1 MKKILV
7 TGAAGFLGYHLSK
20 RLLDLGHQVFG
31 VDNFYTGMK
40 SNIELLSNN
49 SNFFFIQHDITQPLK
64 LEIHEIYNLACPAS
78 PPHYQ
83 KDPIY
88 TTKTSV
94 IGSMNLLD
102 LAKRNKAK
110 IFHASTSEVYGDPLQ
125 HPQDESYFGN
135 VNPIGIRACY
145 DEGKRCAE
153 SLYFDYQ
160 RMFNL
165 DIKIGRLFNTYG
177 PNMDPNDGRVVSNFI
192 LQALKNKPL
201 TVYGDGSQTR
211 SFCYVSD
218 LIEAIISVMNLP
230 ASFSG
235 PYNMGNPT
243 EFTVGQ
249 LGKEI
254 ISLTN
259 SKSKLEFLELP
270 EDDPKIRKPDI
281 SKISSDTGWKPII
294 NLSEG
299 LKSTI
304 KYFNNAQ

>member
-49 SNFFFIQHDITQPLK
+49 SNFFFIEHDITHPLK

-243 EFTVGQ
+243 EFSVGQ

-254 ISLTN
+254 ISLTS

>member
-1 MKKILV
+1 
-7 TGAAGFLGYHLSK
+7 
-20 RLLDLGHQVFG
+20 
-31 VDNFYTGMK
+31 
-40 SNIELLSNN
+40 
-49 SNFFFIQHDITQPLK
+49 
-64 LEIHEIYNLACPAS
+64 
-78 PPHYQ
+78 
-83 KDPIY
+83 
-88 TTKTSV
+88 
-94 IGSMNLLD
+94 MNLLD

-243 EFTVGQ
+243 EFSVGQ

-254 ISLTN
+254 ISLTS

>member
-49 SNFFFIQHDITQPLK
+49 SNFFFIQHDITHPLK

-243 EFTVGQ
+243 EFSVGQ

-281 SKISSDTGWKPII
+281 SKISSDTGWRPII

-304 KYFNNAQ
+304 NYFNNEQ

>member
-1 MKKILV
+1 MKRILV

-49 SNFFFIQHDITQPLK
+49 SNFFFIEHDITHPLK

-243 EFTVGQ
+243 EFSVGQ

-254 ISLTN
+254 ISLTS

>member
-49 SNFFFIQHDITQPLK
+49 SNFFFIEHDITHPLK

-243 EFTVGQ
+243 EFSVGQ

-254 ISLTN
+254 ISLTS

-281 SKISSDTGWKPII
+281 RKISSDTGWKPII
-294 NLSEG
+294 KLSEG

>member
-49 SNFFFIQHDITQPLK
+49 SNFFFIEHDITHPLK

-281 SKISSDTGWKPII
+281 SKISSDTGWRPII

>member
-243 EFTVGQ
+243 EFSVGQ

-254 ISLTN
+254 ISLTS

>member
-49 SNFFFIQHDITQPLK
+49 SNFFFIEHDITHPLK

-243 EFTVGQ
+243 EFSVGQ

-281 SKISSDTGWKPII
+281 SKISSDTGWRPII